1 MEILRQNQP
10 KPVVFHFRVASCNAA
25 HFKGDRVACPA
36 RVPHQNLLIMQEM
49 ETTLGFGKQRQV
61 SNINGQH
68 GPCEKDC
75 QNIYIRLVAF
85 FRNLSDDSMS
95 PAEVHQRSEADF
107 FSVAT
112 PLLYLQKPIKYLK
125 SDNDER
131 GGTNSSYEAPLV
143 KARDVKIWQNFMA
156 NGELKQMINNPKWRC
171 VITKPFTKKELQRL
185 IWDEPELG
193 GNINEMTFEILWS
206 QIYST
211 LNLIHLKCRQKETGF
226 EHPTRILI
234 GNGDCAQKITKEPY
248 QNYVPPKNAGSKRPD
263 YAAYEFV
270 PGSNQYTKHGRKSI
284 ENRVPGDAK
293 LFRKIRR
300 SMFPPDGAEYNKT
313 RTREVEKVL
322 TQIHDYMDR
331 HEARY
336 GYIVNDEELIFFRR
350 RGTGWGHMDI
360 SEGIRHDTNGIGPE
374 CKISTTKLVLF
385 YFHLVIAPHE
395 KNWKLPSCRSMIG
408 LRPHLPREAKGTR
421 NIKTTGPSYKELDSD
436 EDFEV
441 Y

>member
-1 MEILRQNQP
+1 MVNMT
-10 KPVVFHFRVASCNAA
+10 PVTKVA
-25 HFKGDRVACPA
+25 R
-36 RVPHQNLLIMQEM
+36 
-49 ETTLGFGKQRQV
+49 
-61 SNINGQH
+61 
-68 GPCEKDC
+68 
-75 QNIYIRLVAF
+75 IYIWFVAF
-85 FRNLSDDSMS
+85 FSNLFDDSMS
-95 PAEVHQRSEADF
+95 PAAPLQLSEEEDF

-125 SDNDER
+125 SDNDETS
-131 GGTNSSYEAPLV
+131 GTNSSYEAPPV
-143 KARDVKIWQNFMA
+143 KARDIKIWHSFMA
-156 NGELKQMINNPKWRC
+156 NDELKHMINDPKWRS
-171 VITKPFTKKELQRL
+171 VLTTPFTKKELRRL
-185 IWDEPELG
+185 IWDEPEMG
-193 GNINEMTFEILWS
+193 GNLNEMTFEILWS
-206 QIYST
+206 HIYST
-211 LNLIHLKCRQKETGF
+211 LNLIHLKCRQKETGL
-226 EHPTRILI
+226 ENPTRILI

-270 PGSNQYTKHGRKSI
+270 PGSNQYTKCRRKSI

-300 SMFPPDGAEYNKT
+300 SMFPPDGAEYDKR

-336 GYIVNDEELIFFRR
+336 GYVVNDEELIFFRR

-360 SEGIRHDTNGIGPE
+360 SEGIRHDLNGIGPK

-395 KNWKLPSCRSMIG
+395 KEWKLASCRSMIG
-408 LRPHLPREAKGTR
+408 LRPHLPRGAKGTM
-421 NIKTTGPSYKELDSD
+421 NIKTTGPSYKEPDSD